1 MMRWEEASECRR
13 LTCSPTHRKYVFASY
28 SLYTQSSG
36 RVSLIDTYGGCGRVV
51 VGVRSIKLRCPASV
65 LQFRLLLISDSTS
78 HKVQARALGP
88 GLSSDPPAAPWLH
101 QVRSTAR
108 GSTRR
113 LHPCGDFR
121 DPICGRMAPRRS
133 RRSST
138 GPSPPAPV
146 SSGSAASLHRCLPRQ
161 PEHGVAYTR
170 MIQNIRHR
178 AAG

>member
-1 MMRWEEASECRR
+1 MFSR
-13 LTCSPTHRKYVFASY
+13 LTL
-28 SLYTQSSG
+28 SLHTQSSG
-36 RVSLIDTYGGCGRVV
+36 RVSLIDTYGGCGRIV

-88 GLSSDPPAAPWLH
+88 GLSSDPPATPWLH

-113 LHPCGDFR
+113 LYLCGEYWRAPARLRRFCIHRGVLHAPLFR
-121 DPICGRMAPRRS
+121 DPTRGRMSPRRS

-138 GPSPPAPV
+138 GFSPPALV
-146 SSGSAASLHRCLPRQ
+146 SSGKIGRASCRER
-161 PEHGVAYTR
+161 V
-170 MIQNIRHR
+170 
-178 AAG
+178 